1 MMRIDSLFYRLAYRS
16 GTPRWDSA
24 EPRPELT
31 ELAKGRAPGRA
42 LDLGCGTG
50 SDVLYLASLGWDATG
65 VDFVPRAI
73 ATARSRAAAAGSSAS
88 FTVGD
93 VTRLR
98 EAGVRGQFDLV
109 IDIGCYH
116 AIPASHRD
124 AYRDEVAAVTRP
136 GGDLYLAGVTDPPA
150 TWRLLGARGLG
161 AGALRR
167 RFGSDFELADEQTAG
182 RIGRAGTFVFY
193 HLVRKRPG
201 AADAA
206 GDITAVPVS
215 TGPGSERLAQRLCA
229 SCGARAQCRLQW
241 LAGLSGR
248 AVWRSGIGVPG
259 LALVTMRD
267 RGAAIYP
274 HP

>member
-1 MMRIDSLFYRLAYRS
+1 MRTDSLFYRLAYRS
-16 GTPRWDSA
+16 GTPRWDST
-24 EPRPELT
+24 EPRPELI

-73 ATARSRAAAAGSSAS
+73 AAARSRAAASGSPAS

-98 EAGVRGQFDLV
+98 EAGVDGQFDLV

-116 AIPASHRD
+116 AIPASRRD

-136 GGDLYLAGVTDPPA
+136 GGDLYLAGVTEPPA
-150 TWRLLGARGLG
+150 TWRLLGARGLS
-161 AGALRR
+161 AGDLRR
-167 RFGSDFELADEQTAG
+167 RFGPDFELADEQTAG

-193 HLVRKRPG
+193 HLVRRRPG

-206 GDITAVPVS
+206 GDITAAPVS
-215 TGPGSERLAQRLCA
+215 TGPGPERPAQRLYA
-229 SCGARAQCRLQW
+229 SCGARSAC
-241 LAGLSGR
+241 
-248 AVWRSGIGVPG
+248 
-259 LALVTMRD
+259 
-267 RGAAIYP
+267 
-274 HP
+274 

>member
-1 MMRIDSLFYRLAYRS
+1 MRIDSLFYRLAYRS
-16 GTPRWDSA
+16 GTPRWDST
-24 EPRPELT
+24 EPRPELV
-31 ELAKGRAPGRA
+31 KGRAPGRA
-42 LDLGCGTG
+42 LDIGSGTG

-73 ATARSRAAAAGSSAS
+73 AAARSRAAASGSPAG

-98 EAGVRGQFDLV
+98 EAGVSGQFDLV

-124 AYRDEVAAVTRP
+124 AYREEVAAVTRP

-161 AGALRR
+161 ADDLRR
-167 RFGSDFELADEQTAG
+167 QFGPDFELADEQTAG

-193 HLVRKRPG
+193 HLVRNRPG

-206 GDITAVPVS
+206 GDITAAPIS
-215 TGPGSERLAQRLCA
+215 TGPGSERPAQRLCVP
-229 SCGARAQCRLQW
+229 CGVRAQCQDPPNRTAMMLN
-241 LAGLSGR
+241 
-248 AVWRSGIGVPG
+248 
-259 LALVTMRD
+259 
-267 RGAAIYP
+267 
-274 HP
+274 

>member
-1 MMRIDSLFYRLAYRS
+1 
-16 GTPRWDSA
+16 
-24 EPRPELT
+24 
-31 ELAKGRAPGRA
+31 
-42 LDLGCGTG
+42 
-50 SDVLYLASLGWDATG
+50 

-73 ATARSRAAAAGSSAS
+73 ATARSRAAASGSPAS

-98 EAGVRGQFDLV
+98 EAGVRGLFDLV

-150 TWRLLGARGLG
+150 AWRLLGAPGLG
-161 AGALRR
+161 AGDLRR
-167 RFGSDFELADEQTAG
+167 RFGPDFELADEQTAG
-182 RIGRAGTFVFY
+182 RIGRAGTFVLY

-201 AADAA
+201 AAGAA

-215 TGPGSERLAQRLCA
+215 TGPGPERPAQRLCPP
-229 SCGARAQCRLQW
+229 
-241 LAGLSGR
+241 AGHECYVISNGSLG
-248 AVWRSGIGVPG
+248 
-259 LALVTMRD
+259 
-267 RGAAIYP
+267 
-274 HP
+274 

>member
-1 MMRIDSLFYRLAYRS
+1 MRIDSLFYRLAYRS
-16 GTPRWDSA
+16 GTPRWDST
-24 EPRPELT
+24 EPRPELA

-73 ATARSRAAAAGSSAS
+73 AAARSRAAASGSSAS

-98 EAGVRGQFDLV
+98 EAGVGGQFDLV

-161 AGALRR
+161 AGDLRR
-167 RFGSDFELADEQTAG
+167 RFGPDFELAGEQTAG

-206 GDITAVPVS
+206 GDITAAPVS
-215 TGPGSERLAQRLCA
+215 TGPGSERPAQRLRA
-229 SCGARAQCRLQW
+229 SCGARAQCHLQW

-248 AVWRSGIGVPG
+248 AVWHGRTGPG
-259 LALVTMRD
+259 LGDHA
-267 RGAAIYP
+267 
-274 HP
+274 